1 MYRDTYIKLILK
13 EILRDPYLVSFIY
26 QILDTVEINEA
37 LTEARWSS
45 YDLRNDI
52 KLLYPG
58 LFRTALFEHSKFT
71 IDGDLEP
78 GYSFY
83 NIHSLTPCGHL
94 VEWRV
99 EPPSKFIIADHAV
112 NRKQLANSVSIV
124 NRLHKSKRGQIKY
137 DQDFIKKLLKKR
149 NRYHD
154 YELRSD
160 VFNSG
165 KGIWY
170 DFENKEFGVGLE

>member
-13 EILRDPYLVSFIY
+13 EILKDPYLVRFIY
-26 QILDTVEINEA
+26 HILETIEINEA
-37 LTEARWSS
+37 RTEARWSS
-45 YDLRNDI
+45 FDLRNDI
-52 KLLYPG
+52 KLLYPS
-58 LFRTALFEHSKFT
+58 LFRTALFEHTKFT
-71 IDGDLEP
+71 INDELEP

-99 EPPSKFIIADHAV
+99 EPPSKFIIAKHDI
-112 NRKQLANSVSIV
+112 NRKQMTNCISIV
-124 NRLHKSKRGQIKY
+124 NRLHKKY
-137 DQDFIKKLLKKR
+137 DQDFINKLLTKR

-170 DFENKEFGVGLE
+170 DFENKAFNHVV

>member
-13 EILRDPYLVSFIY
+13 EILRDPSLVSFIY
-26 QILDTVEINEA
+26 QILDAVEINEA

-45 YDLRNDI
+45 FDLRNDI

-71 IDGDLEP
+71 IDDDLEP

-83 NIHSLTPCGHL
+83 NVQSLTPCGHL
-94 VEWRV
+94 VEWRDD
-99 EPPSKFIIADHAV
+99 PPTKFVFANHDV
-112 NRKQLANSVSIV
+112 NRKQLANSISIV

-170 DFENKEFGVGLE
+170 DFENKEFHAI